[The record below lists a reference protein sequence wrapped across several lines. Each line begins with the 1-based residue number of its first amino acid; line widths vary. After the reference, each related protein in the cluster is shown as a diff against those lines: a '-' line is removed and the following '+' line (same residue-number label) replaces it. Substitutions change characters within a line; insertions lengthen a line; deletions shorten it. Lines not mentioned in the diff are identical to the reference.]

1 MKPIVLAPGPTKVHP
16 EMAQWLQDAADE
28 GAVWQSHRSPWFL
41 ELFADVKARLKSLL
55 SIPDTHSILFMTSS
69 NEAWERAMQC
79 LTTTE
84 TFHTVGGEFAMR
96 WHQYAGWLGRNAVEW
111 KYSHE
116 FDGNFGEIEVPDTA
130 EAICI
135 TNNETSIGLWTPE
148 EQIHQLARRYPDKM
162 FMVDV
167 VSSMPH
173 CQLDWSLVDVAMW
186 SVQKGFHSVAGLSV
200 VVVSERALERAR
212 ELEKTQS
219 IGTFHA
225 FPRVAEYAAQNMTAE
240 TPNVLGVYLLNKAVK
255 KYQQIGL
262 DTLRK
267 GVRDRAAAFYAALED
282 TSFGCMVTE
291 PQYRSPTLFAVNSGS
306 LNANDLR
313 AKWAKEL
320 NMWTGA
326 CYGPLKDHNFRVA
339 NFPMHTSEEHE
350 AMLNAIREAS
360 RVAVGR

>member
-1 MKPIVLAPGPTKVHP
+1 MKPVVLAPGPTKVHP
-16 EMAQWLQDAADE
+16 EMAQWLQDAVEE

-41 ELFADVKARLKSLL
+41 ELFAEVTGRVRSLL
-55 SIPDTHSILFMTSS
+55 SIPDTHTILFMNSS

-79 LTTTE
+79 TTSNE
-84 TFHTVGGEFAMR
+84 TFHMVGGEFAYR

-116 FDGNFGEIEVPDTA
+116 FDGDFGDVEVPETS

-148 EQIHQLARRYPDKM
+148 EQIHKLAKRYPEKI

-186 SVQKGFHSVAGLSV
+186 SIQKGFHCTAGLSV
-200 VVVSERALERAR
+200 VVVSKRALEKAD

-219 IGTFHA
+219 IGSFHA
-225 FPRVAEYAAQNMTAE
+225 FNRVAGYAAKNMTAE
-240 TPNVLGVYLLNKAVK
+240 TPNVLAIYLLNKAAK
-255 KYQQIGL
+255 KYQEIGL
-262 DTLRK
+262 DALRA
-267 GVRDRAAAFYAALED
+267 GVKERAAAFYAALEE
-282 TSFGCMVTE
+282 TSFGCLVKE
-291 PQYRSPTLFAVNSGS
+291 EAYRSPTLFAVNTNG
-306 LNANDLR
+306 LDANELR
-313 AKWAKEL
+313 AQWAKQ
-320 NMWTGA
+320 NIWTGA
-326 CYGPLKDHNFRVA
+326 CYGPLKDGNFRVA

-350 AMLNAIREAS
+350 VMLNAIREAS
-360 RVAVGR
+360 VAKV